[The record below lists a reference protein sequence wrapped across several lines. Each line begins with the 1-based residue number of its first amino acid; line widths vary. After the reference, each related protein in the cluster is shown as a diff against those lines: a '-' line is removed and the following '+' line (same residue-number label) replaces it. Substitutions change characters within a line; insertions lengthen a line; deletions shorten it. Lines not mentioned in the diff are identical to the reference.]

1 MFEFISTVAHS
12 FVLLVPLT
20 ILNRKLNKSLKRYAS
35 SLHNVA
41 GKGLLQVN
49 NRHVTQQ
56 CHVDRWGESAF
67 KALSHAVERLKRSAP
82 FQEEVCLV
90 FCVYSSNESP
100 LHYHQE
106 NRRLKWSSSPKIAA
120 CASGALV
127 SLSSL
132 PVACYPPC
140 QTLPH
145 KDILKNKLCR

>member
-12 FVLLVPLT
+12 FVLLVPLN
-20 ILNRKLNKSLKRYAS
+20 ILKRKLNKSVKRYAS
-35 SLHNVA
+35 SIHNVA

-49 NRHVTQQ
+49 DRHVTQE
-56 CHVDRWGESAF
+56 CHVDRRRESVF

-90 FCVYSSNESP
+90 LCVYSSNEAP

-106 NRRLKWSSSPKIAA
+106 NRRVKWSSSPKIAA
-120 CASGALV
+120 CAGGALV
-127 SLSSL
+127 SLLSL

-145 KDILKNKLCR
+145 KDSLKNKLYS